1 MLGLALVPHHFP
13 AFSHFPWLKC
23 KGQCSICGVVVVQ
36 TEMVWLVLLKHGP
49 PCLRACL
56 VRVYHDILCTSLH
69 KQLGF
74 FLATHVVHNASKEWV
89 FWGGFATNPHPN
101 GFSMLLWDVPCG
113 SGLENVDIKAMDHHE
128 RPTNISYANALMIF
142 DVICTVFA
150 NFRGNG

>member
-1 MLGLALVPHHFP
+1 MLGLALVPRHFP

-36 TEMVWLVLLKHGP
+36 TEMVWLVLLEHGP

-89 FWGGFATNPHPN
+89 FWGGICNKPSPQWFLNAALGCPLRKWTRK
-101 GFSMLLWDVPCG
+101 CG
-113 SGLENVDIKAMDHHE
+113 HQSHGSSRTADKHQL
-128 RPTNISYANALMIF
+128 
-142 DVICTVFA
+142 C
-150 NFRGNG
+150 